1 MKTVSMKYAFRLY
14 QINDLHT
21 DVTIS
26 NGLKI
31 TQSDEKTA
39 NEREELEKRLVSL
52 WIVISFIL
60 KKTNLTVE

>member
-21 DVTIS
+21 DVTTS

-31 TQSDEKTA
+31 TLSDEKT
-39 NEREELEKRLVSL
+39 
-52 WIVISFIL
+52 
-60 KKTNLTVE
+60 T